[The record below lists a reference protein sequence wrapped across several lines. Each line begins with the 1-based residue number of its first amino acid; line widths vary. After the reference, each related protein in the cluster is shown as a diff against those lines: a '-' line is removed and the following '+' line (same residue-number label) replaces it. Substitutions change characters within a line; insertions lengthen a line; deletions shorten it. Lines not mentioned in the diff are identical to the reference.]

1 VKDLRRRSI
10 TAIVYGA
17 IVLAAALAP
26 AVVFASVLAI
36 ISVLAVAEL
45 VALRRAGLPVLVE
58 FVLVA
63 LGLLALALLR
73 AVLDPPGLLVM
84 TIVAVWAADVVA
96 YLVGSAVGR
105 RKIVPR
111 LSPGKTWEG
120 TIAGFSAAAV
130 VVLLASPFVKFDLAQ
145 VLIAILIGPAAFA
158 GDLAESWVKRRAGV
172 KDSGTLF
179 PGHGGLLDRI
189 DSLLT
194 ASVLVVAVIL
204 ITQRM
209 G

>member
-1 VKDLRRRSI
+1 VQDLRRRSI
-10 TAIVYGA
+10 TAIVYA
-17 IVLAAALAP
+17 AVVLVAALAP
-26 AVVFASVLAI
+26 AIVFVPVLAI

-73 AVLDPPGLLVM
+73 AVSNPPGLLLM
-84 TIVAVWAADVVA
+84 TIVAVWAADVGA

-120 TIAGFSAAAV
+120 TIAGFSAAAA
-130 VVLLASPFVKFDLAQ
+130 VVLLAIPFVKFDLAQ

-204 ITQRM
+204 ITRRM